1 MKQSRNLV
9 GIWVL
14 AALLVSAAVAV
25 AQSQSTGPAASAV
38 QVTSAGGSLRLQ
50 VQTATT
56 LNTGLSALCKEQKL
70 ECSGTEL
77 VARERLPQM
86 VVEGSLQAVVKH
98 LLEGTG
104 INFEIT
110 RSPAGVPSKL
120 VLLGHAPAGTTVQS
134 GLSGSSDQAL
144 RNQPPS
150 GYVGSAYVGSTIDQ
164 TDSVASPTTSQPT
177 IAGDRGE
184 ASGAQSSE
192 ARAQAQHAAELMYAG
207 GHATQVTPSEY
218 LPFPDSNGK
227 PIASKPPSGEFLPF
241 PDSNGNPI
249 PIKPAQ
255 GGSPFPTTQGASTG
269 H

>member
-1 MKQSRNLV
+1 MKQSRNLL
-9 GIWVL
+9 GAWVL

-38 QVTSAGGSLRLQ
+38 QVTSASGSLRLQ

-56 LNTGLSALCKEQKL
+56 LSAGLNALCKEQKL
-70 ECSGTEL
+70 ECTGTEL

-110 RSPAGVPSKL
+110 RNPAGAPSKL

-134 GLSGSSDQAL
+134 GLSGSSNQAPG
-144 RNQPPS
+144 NQPPS
-150 GYVGSAYVGSTIDQ
+150 GYIGSAIAP

-177 IAGDRGE
+177 VAGNRGE
-184 ASGAQSSE
+184 ASGSQSSE
-192 ARAQAQHAAELMYAG
+192 APTQALHAAELMYAG
-207 GHATQVTPSEY
+207 GNATQVTPSEY

-227 PIASKPPSGEFLPF
+227 PIPSKPPSGDFLPF
-241 PDSNGNPI
+241 PDSHGNPI

-255 GGSPFPTTQGASTG
+255 GGSPFPPAQGGSTG